1 MAGDHVEED
10 LNFKK
15 QLSNFIK
22 ALIAIA
28 PSRNYITQFLYLIR
42 MNRSIDYRILEDAY
56 PDIVKDDYVREA
68 LARVF
73 GISFTDKVSLNP
85 EGYGWSLTS
94 FIEFIFK
101 LFENPEFRAK
111 VSALLKDEFPEGI
124 PNLAKEWVE
133 VRLDGLRSEPTY
145 GEQSIKVLKEIAR
158 IGRVRP
164 EDLEKKLGMNKGLI
178 LQCLSLIEL
187 YKLAAK
193 DYDGSYKLSE
203 LLRKHQEVLEEFS

>member
-42 MNRSIDYRILEDAY
+42 MNHSIDYKILEDAY
-56 PDIVKDDYVREA
+56 PDIVRDDYVREA

-73 GISFTDKVSLNP
+73 GISFTDKVSLIR

-101 LFENPEFRAK
+101 LFENPEFKAK

-158 IGRVRP
+158 IGRARL

-203 LLRKHQEVLEEFS
+203 LLRKYQEVLEEFS